1 MPDFLY
7 FPIDLSISRG
17 VKDSGCGKRGSGWCN
32 GSCGVDFLCRS
43 DRSRLRRDS
52 GRVRRGRVRRYHLSG
67 APEWMRPGT
76 PATKTVGI
84 QKGKRVQRLQDG
96 IGQLVADAGKVALD
110 VVGEVSQYGGDAE
123 AQQGGD
129 QGVLDH

>member
-1 MPDFLY
+1 
-7 FPIDLSISRG
+7 
-17 VKDSGCGKRGSGWCN
+17 
-32 GSCGVDFLCRS
+32 
-43 DRSRLRRDS
+43 
-52 GRVRRGRVRRYHLSG
+52 
-67 APEWMRPGT
+67 MRPGT

-110 VVGEVSQYGGDAE
+110 VVGEVPQYGGDAE

-129 QGVLDH
+129 QGVLDHVLPGFVSHDSTK